1 MTNSRNRRALKV
13 GSGLAAL
20 AGLALIV
27 VLIAYQGVAELGR
40 VMFGAAV
47 CLFGM
52 SAKGQQRTLATA
64 LRMVCYVE

>member
-27 VLIAYQGVAELGR
+27 VLIAYQQVSGSIPLSGTIYS
-40 VMFGAAV
+40 G
-47 CLFGM
+47 
-52 SAKGQQRTLATA
+52 
-64 LRMVCYVE
+64 

>member
-52 SAKGQQRTLATA
+52 SAKGQKQTSGAA
-64 LRMVCYVE
+64 ANYVCFRG

>member
-40 VMFGAAV
+40 VLFGAAV

-52 SAKGQQRTLATA
+52 SAKGHKQT
-64 LRMVCYVE
+64 

>member
-40 VMFGAAV
+40 VLFGAAV

-52 SAKGQQRTLATA
+52 SAKGPGCVKTRVGRASAQQ
-64 LRMVCYVE
+64 

>member
-27 VLIAYQGVAELGR
+27 VLITYQGVAELGR

-52 SAKGQQRTLATA
+52 SAKGQQRT
-64 LRMVCYVE
+64 

>member
-20 AGLALIV
+20 AGLALIA
-27 VLIAYQGVAELGR
+27 VLITYQGVAELGR

-52 SAKGQQRTLATA
+52 SAKGH
-64 LRMVCYVE
+64 